1 MRRLTSAVA
10 VSAAR
15 LPLLLVVILAL
26 AVAGVPARAAPVD
39 ERSTAAAPPSIGPE
53 LRARA
58 AAAGRIRVNV
68 VTRTRADLPDAASA
82 GQVLRT
88 SSRFPMVTLRVDA
101 AALDRLATRPGVMS
115 VSEDRPVPPVLAES
129 VPLIGGDRTR
139 AAGLTGE
146 GSAVAVLDT
155 GVATGHPFLGGR
167 VLDEACF
174 SPIDADYGATSLC
187 PDGTAQQEG
196 PGAADSEQGPCADPA
211 LDCDHGTHVAGIAI
225 GDGKGVAGAPPAG
238 VAPGAGL
245 VAIQV
250 FSKFTSED
258 FCGAGAAPCVL
269 SFTSAQVAGLEKVL
283 ELKEAGTPL
292 VAANLSLG
300 GGRYTAACDT
310 DPRKPAIDGL
320 LAAGVATVVAAG
332 NNGYGDAVS
341 APACVPS
348 AVTVGSTTDDDT
360 VSAFSNRGPL
370 LDLLAPGTSIVSSVP
385 GDRWAPLSGTSMAAP
400 HVTGA
405 LAVLRQAFPQ
415 ASVAELESAMKTT
428 GKAITYTGATTPR
441 LRLDAAALPQTP
453 TPTPTPTPPDDPKG
467 VWPPY
472 FVNLDDHAIPDRG
485 SVDSPIGVSG
495 ILDKG
500 PAQLHVWVSIQ
511 HPWVGDLKLQLVSP
525 DGKVFPLRE
534 PSPDGSDSIDETYDV
549 DTSSVT
555 TPNGTW
561 KLRATDAYA
570 PDAGFIDGWS
580 MDFPFFENWDDHNIP
595 DKGIVTSPITVTG
608 WLPGNAPAKA
618 TVYAEVH
625 HTWVGDLKIDLI
637 SPNGK
642 VYKLRIPNPQD
653 SGDVIWETYP
663 VDGSASPANGT
674 WTLRVEDVTAGDT
687 GYLDGWWI
695 KF

>member
-1 MRRLTSAVA
+1 MKKWL
-10 VSAAR
+10 VSG
-15 LPLLLVVILAL
+15 VIVAL
-26 AVAGVPARAAPVD
+26 AATAIASAPAHAAPAD
-39 ERSTAAAPPSIGPE
+39 LDGQATSAPPSVEPG
-53 LRARA
+53 LRTRA
-58 AAAGRIRVNV
+58 AAGKIRVNV
-68 VTRTRADLPDAASA
+68 VTKTRADLPDAAST
-82 GQVLRT
+82 GQVLQT
-88 SSRFPMVTLRVDA
+88 LSRFPMVTLRVDA
-101 AALDRLATRPGVMS
+101 AALDRLATRPGVVS

-139 AAGLTGE
+139 AAGLTGA

-167 VLDEACF
+167 VIGEACF
-174 SPIDADYGATSLC
+174 SPVDADYSATSLC
-187 PDGTAQQEG
+187 PNGTAQQEG
-196 PGAADSEQGPCADPA
+196 AGSADSEQGACADPA
-211 LDCDHGTHVAGIAI
+211 LDCDHGTHVAGIAV
-225 GDGKGVAGAPPAG
+225 GNGQSVSGAPPAG
-238 VAPGAGL
+238 VAPGASL

-283 ELKEAGTPL
+283 QLKEAGTPL

-300 GGRYTAACDT
+300 SGRYTVSCDT
-310 DPRKPAIDGL
+310 DPRKQAIDGL

-348 AVTVGSTTDDDT
+348 AITVGSTTDDDT

-370 LDLLAPGTSIVSSVP
+370 LDLFAPGTSIVSSVP
-385 GDRWAPLSGTSMAAP
+385 GDGWAPLSGTSMAAP

-415 ASVAELESAMKTT
+415 AGIAELESAMKTT
-428 GKAITYTGATTPR
+428 GKPIAYTGATTPR
-441 LRLDAAALPQTP
+441 LRLDGAALPQP
-453 TPTPTPTPPDDPKG
+453 TPTPTPTPPADPG
-467 VWPPY
+467 AVWPPY
-472 FVNLDDHAIPDRG
+472 FVNMDDYAIPDRG
-485 SVDSPIGVSG
+485 RVDSPIDVSD

-500 PAQLHVWVSIQ
+500 PAQLHVWVSIR
-511 HPWVGDLKLQLVSP
+511 HPWVGDLKLQLISP

-534 PSPDGSDSIDETYDV
+534 PSPDGSDFIDETYDV
-549 DTSSVT
+549 DATSVT

-561 KLRATDAYA
+561 KLRATDDYA
-570 PDAGFIDGWS
+570 PDSGFIDGWS
-580 MDFPFFENWDDHNIP
+580 MDFPFFENWDDRNIP
-595 DKGIVTSPITVTG
+595 DKGVVTSPITVTG

-618 TVYAEVH
+618 TVYAEIH

-637 SPNGK
+637 SPNGM
-642 VYKLRIPNPQD
+642 VYKLRLPAPQD
-653 SGDVIWETYP
+653 NGDVIWETYP

>member
-1 MRRLTSAVA
+1 
-10 VSAAR
+10 
-15 LPLLLVVILAL
+15 LLVVIMAL
-26 AVAGVPARAAPVD
+26 AATAVASVPAQAAPVD
-39 ERSTAAAPPSIGPE
+39 EQTTAAPSIEPE

-58 AAAGRIRVNV
+58 AAAGKIRVNV

-82 GQVLRT
+82 GQVLHT
-88 SSRFPMVTLRVDA
+88 LSRFPMLTLRVDA
-101 AALDRLATRPGVMS
+101 AALDRLATRPGVVS

-225 GDGKGVAGAPPAG
+225 GDGKGVTGAPPAG
-238 VAPGAGL
+238 VAPGADL

-300 GGRYTAACDT
+300 SGRYTATCDT

-341 APACVPS
+341 APACVTS
-348 AVTVGSTTDDDT
+348 AISVGSTTDDDT
-360 VSAFSNRGPL
+360 VSTFSNRGPL
-370 LDLLAPGTSIVSSVP
+370 LDLFAPGTSIISSVP
-385 GDRWAPLSGTSMAAP
+385 GDKWAPLSGTSMAAP

-415 ASVAELESAMKTT
+415 ASIAELESAMTTT

-441 LRLDAAALPQTP
+441 LRLDSAALPQNP

-485 SVDSPIGVSG
+485 SVDSPIDVSG

-500 PAQLHVWVSIQ
+500 PVQLHVWVSVQ
-511 HPWVGDLKLQLVSP
+511 HPWVGDLKLELVSP

-534 PSPDGSDSIDETYDV
+534 PSPDGGDSIDETYDV
-549 DTSSVT
+549 DTSSVN

-595 DKGIVTSPITVTG
+595 DKGVVTSPITVTG
-608 WLPGNAPAKA
+608 WLPGNAPSKA
-618 TVYAEVH
+618 TVYAEIH

-637 SPNGK
+637 SPDGK

-653 SGDVIWETYP
+653 NGDVIWETYP